1 MGLELGL
8 DDVDKGILKM
18 IQVDARISYA
28 EMAKRLNLP
37 ESTIRY
43 RVKRLVATK
52 VIRKVIALV
61 DPRKIGFDVSAVVM
75 VKVDPNY
82 LSEALKGVA
91 SFEEAQHVFQTTGE
105 YDIISVIHVRDMRAL
120 NEFKQR
126 VKMLEGVKDV
136 VVWVITELIKIDPTL
151 PIY

>member
-1 MGLELGL
+1 M
-8 DDVDKGILKM
+8 
-18 IQVDARISYA
+18 QADARISYA

-43 RVKRLVATK
+43 RVKRLIDTQ
-52 VIRKVIALV
+52 VIRRAMALV
-61 DPRKIGFDVSAVVM
+61 DPRKVGFDVSAVVM

-82 LSEALKGVA
+82 ISRAVREVA

-105 YDIISVIHVRDMRAL
+105 YDIICVIHVRDMKAL
-120 NEFKQR
+120 NEFRQR
-126 VKMLEGVKDV
+126 VKMLQGVKDV
-136 VVWVITELIKIDPTL
+136 VVWVITELIKIEPTL

>member
-1 MGLELGL
+1 LRAGFDEA
-8 DDVDKGILKM
+8 DKEILRM
-18 IQVDARISYA
+18 MQADARIPYA

-52 VIRKVIALV
+52 VIRKVMALV
-61 DPRKIGFDVSAVVM
+61 DPRKIGLDVSAVVM

-82 LSEALKGVA
+82 ITEALKGVA
-91 SFEEAQHVFQTTGE
+91 SFKEAQHVFQTTGE
-105 YDIISVIHVRDMRAL
+105 YDIICVIHVCDMKAL

>member
-1 MGLELGL
+1 LGLELGL

-18 IQVDARISYA
+18 LQVDARISYA

-61 DPRKIGFDVSAVVM
+61 DPRKIGFDVGRGYGEGGP
-75 VKVDPNY
+75 K
-82 LSEALKGVA
+82 LSLR
-91 SFEEAQHVFQTTGE
+91 ST
-105 YDIISVIHVRDMRAL
+105 
-120 NEFKQR
+120 
-126 VKMLEGVKDV
+126 
-136 VVWVITELIKIDPTL
+136 
-151 PIY
+151 